1 MSEQLII
8 SVGREF
14 GSGGHEIARQLS
26 GRFGVPLYDHNLL
39 DEIATER
46 ELDVESLR
54 RFDEKPRN
62 VVLSRTVCGF
72 SSSAEVNIANMQFEY
87 LKKKAE
93 AGESFVVVGRCSET
107 MLKDYPGMI
116 SIFVLGDSAVKT
128 ARVMEVYKLS
138 EKEARYKME
147 RHDRSRKMYHNFYC
161 KGKWGDSRNYDLC
174 INSSRMGIERTV
186 DFLELY
192 IKERQKERSDRL

>member
-14 GSGGHEIARQLS
+14 GSGGHEIAGQLAK
-26 GRFGVPLYDHNLL
+26 RFGLMLYDHNLL

-46 ELDVESLR
+46 ELDVETLR

-72 SSSAEVNIANMQFEY
+72 SSSAEVNIANLQFEF
-87 LKKKAE
+87 LKRKAE

-107 MLKDYPGMI
+107 ILKDYPGMI
-116 SIFVLGDSAVKT
+116 SVFILGDPVVKT

-147 RHDRSRKMYHNFYC
+147 RHDRTRKMYHNFYC
-161 KGKWGDSRNYDLC
+161 EGKWGDSRNYDLC
-174 INSSRMGIERTV
+174 INSSRMGIDRTADLLEHYIRERC
-186 DFLELY
+186 
-192 IKERQKERSDRL
+192 R